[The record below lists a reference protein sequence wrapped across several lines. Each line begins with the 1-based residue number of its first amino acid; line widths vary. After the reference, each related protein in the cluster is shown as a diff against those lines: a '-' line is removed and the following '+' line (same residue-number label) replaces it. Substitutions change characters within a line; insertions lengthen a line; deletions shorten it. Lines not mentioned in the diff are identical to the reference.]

1 MTNALAAIKAA
12 FTKYDPQDIFEYQFA
27 DQEYA
32 KKFGDEER
40 VGRLAGVFTTLAIII
55 SCLGL
60 FGLSAFVAEQ
70 RTREVGIRKVL
81 GASVFTLWRLLSR
94 EFIALVGLSFLI
106 GGPLASWIMTGW
118 LNNYHYH
125 AGLSWWIFAAT
136 AGGLILITLLTVSY
150 QAVRAALANPVN
162 SLRAD

>member
-1 MTNALAAIKAA
+1 
-12 FTKYDPQDIFEYQFA
+12 
-27 DQEYA
+27 
-32 KKFGDEER
+32 
-40 VGRLAGVFTTLAIII
+40 LAILI

-94 EFIALVGLSFLI
+94 EFLVLVGLSLLI
-106 GGPLASWIMTGW
+106 GGPVASWIMYGW

-125 AGLSWWIFAAT
+125 AGLSWWIFVMT
-136 AGGLILITLLTVSY
+136 AGGVIPITLLTVSW
-150 QAVRAALANPVN
+150 QAVRAALANPVE

>member
-1 MTNALAAIKAA
+1 MNQALTAIKAT
-12 FTKYDPQDIFEYQFA
+12 FNKYDPRDIFEYQFA

-60 FGLSAFVAEQ
+60 LGLSAFVAEQ
-70 RTREVGIRKVL
+70 RTQELGVRKVL
-81 GASVFTLWRLLSR
+81 GASVFTLWHLLSR
-94 EFIALVGLSFLI
+94 EFIALVGLSLLI
-106 GGPLASWIMTGW
+106 GGPLASWIMYGW

-125 AGLSWWIFAAT
+125 AGLSWWIFLGT
-136 AGGLILITLLTVSY
+136 AGGVISITFLTVSY
-150 QAVRAALANPVN
+150 QAVRAALANPIK
-162 SLRAD
+162 SLRSE